1 MSLKL
6 VCLIGVTWWTQKQL
20 TETVNAH
27 FYLGWQAWS
36 ISHPTQRNQLLDKWA
51 SEASNN
57 SCASADAAQA
67 HAFCDLPHSFSFIYA
82 IYHIRTWTPWPFLQ
96 VCELSLAGYLAMP
109 RFSLC
114 PWGGRVLE
122 VRARSM
128 DACRVSYHCPDH
140 TVGFMGYIS
149 LVYLRSLYVPST
161 CSAAYTCCSAD
172 CGFRVF
178 WVLFA
183 AMYVAIYSK
192 LRCIYVANTFVR
204 RIFDVVCRGSV

>member
-36 ISHPTQRNQLLDKWA
+36 ISYPTQRNQLLDKWA

-96 VCELSLAGYLAMP
+96 VFELSRVPCDAPILFVSMGRQSPGGPCSVHGCMQGQL
-109 RFSLC
+109 SLS
-114 PWGGRVLE
+114 G
-122 VRARSM
+122 
-128 DACRVSYHCPDH
+128 SYCWVH
-140 TVGFMGYIS
+140 G
-149 LVYLRSLYVPST
+149 VYFAS
-161 CSAAYTCCSAD
+161 
-172 CGFRVF
+172 
-178 WVLFA
+178 LFA
-183 AMYVAIYSK
+183 
-192 LRCIYVANTFVR
+192 LPQC
-204 RIFDVVCRGSV
+204 SVNV